1 MFEDLHAIALLGFGF
16 IMTFLKRYGY
26 GSVGFNLLLV
36 AFVIQWALLVR
47 GWLGSGKSDNGSFEI
62 NLDR

>member
-1 MFEDLHAIALLGFGF
+1 MFVDLHAIAILGFGF

-36 AFVIQWALLVR
+36 AFVIQWALIIR
-47 GWLGSGKSDNGSFEI
+47 GWVGWGKLENFQFSVGIEK
-62 NLDR
+62 

>member
-1 MFEDLHAIALLGFGF
+1 VFEDLHAIALLGFGF

-36 AFVIQWALLVR
+36 AFVVQWALIVR
-47 GWLGSGKSDNGSFEI
+47 GWIEWNYNHNGMFKIEL
-62 NLDR
+62 NR